1 MKNIKNE
8 NHDEIIKYFSSTRV
22 NLWDIVNDAFSEDF
36 DRLGYIKVHSVEE
49 YQSVYVNSELDPII
63 NY

>member
-36 DRLGYIKVHSVEE
+36 DRLGA
-49 YQSVYVNSELDPII
+49 
-63 NY
+63 